1 MKKMSQ
7 EDFGRLQKKKGF
19 KVKRK
24 MGAKNKPGPVVEDEV
39 ASSGAK
45 LSETPAPALMPLMEK
60 MGQILERMDA
70 AQAPI
75 TKTSVEPSMTMPA
88 RVFPE
93 QRMVQAT
100 IVPDAPRAWTHE
112 THRDKRGF
120 MKQII
125 STDRSGNMWTHNV
138 LRSDDQRIEEVISKS
153 DSGMEFSHLIK
164 RDKRALISGAT
175 TTPL

>member
-7 EDFGRLQKKKGF
+7 KDFDRLQKKKGM

-24 MGAKNKPGPVVEDEV
+24 MGATNKPGPVVEDEV

-45 LSETPAPALMPLMEK
+45 LSEAPAPALMPVLEK

-70 AQAPI
+70 REAPV
-75 TKTSVEPSMTMPA
+75 TKASVELPTTMPA

-93 QRMVQAT
+93 QRVVQAT

-120 MKQII
+120 MKQIV
-125 STDRSGNMWTHNV
+125 STDRSGNTWTHNV

-164 RDKRALISGAT
+164 RDKRALISSAT